1 MDDHLSRRLPVGAAM
16 TSGQLIAKAWDFEPT
31 VIFGSAALFFAYL
44 CVVRFRMNRKTALFG
59 SGVLL
64 MLMTL
69 IGPLDFLGDDYLFS
83 AHMMEHILLYLAVP
97 PLLLLGLPAAP
108 VRSLLSIEIAAK
120 AERLLRRP
128 TIAWLVAVGTMW
140 LWHLPVLY
148 NAALNHE
155 GIHTVEHLSIL
166 LTGTIFFWPIFTPLP
181 SHRLSPVVGMVYI
194 FSAMSA
200 NMILGILLT
209 FSPLGYYPTYMRS
222 SDGTGIFR
230 LIRTVWKLDS
240 QSDLNMGGMFMWII
254 GGLLYFASLL
264 AVTVRMF
271 RNPEKWE
278 RQTKDSEMQNDSE
291 DQPGPAGFPR
301 ENEKENSAGWN
312 IPKPAVIPPAT
323 YWPFVL
329 SLGATLMGLGVL
341 TSNVISAAGIVLFI
355 LAIIKLVGE
364 LSSEDQ

>member
-16 TSGQLIAKAWDFEPT
+16 TSGQLFAKAWDFEPT

-44 CVVRFRMNRKTALFG
+44 WVVRFRMNRKTALFG

-64 MLMTL
+64 MLLTL

-97 PLLLLGLPAAP
+97 PLLLLGLPPAP
-108 VRSLLSIEIAAK
+108 VRSLLSIEVAAK

-166 LTGTIFFWPIFTPLP
+166 LTGTIFFWPIFTPLQ
-181 SHRLSPVVGMVYI
+181 SHRLSPVIAAVYI

-209 FSPLGYYPTYMRS
+209 YSPPGYYTAYMRS
-222 SDGTGIFR
+222 SDDTGLLRF
-230 LIRTVWKLDS
+230 IRTVWKLDP
-240 QSDLNMGGMFMWII
+240 QSDLNLGGMFMWII
-254 GGLLYFASLL
+254 GGLLYFVSLL
-264 AVTVRMF
+264 AVTSRLY
-271 RNPEKWE
+271 RNPEEWE
-278 RQTKDSEMQNDSE
+278 T
-291 DQPGPAGFPR
+291 A
-301 ENEKENSAGWN
+301 EK
-312 IPKPAVIPPAT
+312 
-323 YWPFVL
+323 
-329 SLGATLMGLGVL
+329 GLRD
-341 TSNVISAAGIVLFI
+341 A
-355 LAIIKLVGE
+355 KL
-364 LSSEDQ
+364 Q

>member
-1 MDDHLSRRLPVGAAM
+1 MDDHLSRRLPVGDAM
-16 TSGQLIAKAWDFEPT
+16 TNGQFFVEAWDFEPA

-44 CVVRFRMNRKTALFG
+44 WVVRFRLNRKTALFG

-64 MLMTL
+64 MLLTL

-83 AHMMEHILLYLAVP
+83 AHMMEHLLLYLAVP
-97 PLLLLGLPAAP
+97 PLLLLGLPPAP

-120 AERLLRRP
+120 TERFLRRP
-128 TIAWLVAVGTMW
+128 TIAWLLAVGVMW
-140 LWHLPVLY
+140 LWHLPELY

-155 GIHTVEHLSIL
+155 GIHAVEHLSLL

-181 SHRLSPVVGMVYI
+181 SHRLSPVSGAIYI

-230 LIRTVWKLDS
+230 LIRTVWKLDP

-254 GGLLYFASLL
+254 GGLLYFTWLL
-264 AVTVRMF
+264 VVIVRLF
-271 RNPEKWE
+271 GSPEE
-278 RQTKDSEMQNDSE
+278 REQQKKDSEMQNDSE
-291 DQPGPAGFPR
+291 NQPDPAGISR

-312 IPKPAVIPPAT
+312 LPKPAVIPPTT

-329 SLGATLMGLGVL
+329 SLGATLMGLGIL
-341 TSNVISAAGIVLFI
+341 TSNVITVTGTVLFI
-355 LAIIKLVGE
+355 LAIIKLIGE